1 MTINYDTNYEAL
13 QLAKEI
19 VDEKLE
25 IFNRAIIDLQEEAKE
40 TEMHQHASSPDERV
54 TDLAIFRCAGFKKAC
69 QIYSCMGLMF
79 ISSLLTNLPT
89 TDLKYLILYA

>member
-25 IFNRAIIDLQEEAKE
+25 IFNQAIIDLQKETKE
-40 TEMHQHASSPDERV
+40 TETHQHASSPDEKV
-54 TDLAIFRCAGFKKAC
+54 H
-69 QIYSCMGLMF
+69 
-79 ISSLLTNLPT
+79 
-89 TDLKYLILYA
+89 

>member
-40 TEMHQHASSPDERV
+40 TETHQHASSPDER
-54 TDLAIFRCAGFKKAC
+54 AH
-69 QIYSCMGLMF
+69 
-79 ISSLLTNLPT
+79 
-89 TDLKYLILYA
+89 

>member
-40 TEMHQHASSPDERV
+40 TKTHQHASCPDE
-54 TDLAIFRCAGFKKAC
+54 KAH
-69 QIYSCMGLMF
+69 
-79 ISSLLTNLPT
+79 
-89 TDLKYLILYA
+89 